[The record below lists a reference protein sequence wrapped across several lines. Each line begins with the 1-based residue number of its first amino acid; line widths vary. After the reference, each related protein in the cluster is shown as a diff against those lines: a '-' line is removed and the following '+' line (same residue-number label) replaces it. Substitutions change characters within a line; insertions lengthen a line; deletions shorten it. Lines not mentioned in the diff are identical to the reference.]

1 MVLLSTFSSINLNKK
16 AQRFSN
22 KKQLQRRILF
32 LLVYYEKAITP
43 KGVSTCKKKPETKP
57 IYNDLISIFVA
68 KNINLVDTFSPVQ
81 KSGNYY

>member
-1 MVLLSTFSSINLNKK
+1 M
-16 AQRFSN
+16 
-22 KKQLQRRILF
+22 
-32 LLVYYEKAITP
+32 
-43 KGVSTCKKKPETKP
+43 KKPSHPRASAHVKKTETKP